1 MLLGLSGT
9 FSGISLG
16 LQPRGITVDILD
28 TEVLPERLSIAEN
41 ERSWRCRYVVEYCS
55 REI

>member
-28 TEVLPERLSIAEN
+28 TEVLPERLSIA
-41 ERSWRCRYVVEYCS
+41 
-55 REI
+55 